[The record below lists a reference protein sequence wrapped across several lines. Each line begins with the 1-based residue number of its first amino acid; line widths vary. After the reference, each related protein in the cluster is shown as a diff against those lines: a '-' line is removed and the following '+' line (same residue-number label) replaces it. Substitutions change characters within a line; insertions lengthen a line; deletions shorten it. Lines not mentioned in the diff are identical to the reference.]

1 MPATCCLLVPSLFIE
16 ALQGDEYHGLH
27 APALQTLLGRAQIRP
42 LAESSS
48 FSWLFRAFGGTKL
61 RDIPVAPITL
71 IADGHDAQDYYW
83 LRADPVHLRIQRD
96 QMVLFDAHAVPLD
109 QAEANALCDTLNQ
122 HFIADGWRVLAAA
135 PDRWYIA
142 LQAAPG
148 LETVPLDQACANAIG
163 SLMPAGPDSAI
174 WRQRMNEVQML
185 LNDHPINLARES
197 RGELAINSVWFWGGG
212 VMPAKPQCDFT
223 DLMSN
228 DIFAQGLARAAK
240 LNVQAPT
247 ENPRARLQSLGD
259 PEFDGR
265 NLLFIFNDLYDA
277 MRYGD
282 LTSWRKAHER
292 LEAEWFS
299 PLLDAIKS
307 GALDSLTIIDPNAY
321 RAREFVVTRGGR
333 RRFWLR
339 AKQLKAYA

>member
-1 MPATCCLLVPSLFIE
+1 MPVTCCLLVPSLFIE
-16 ALQGDEYHGLH
+16 PLQGDEYHCLH
-27 APALQTLLGRAQIRP
+27 APALQTLLGRADIRP
-42 LAESSS
+42 LSETSS
-48 FSWLFRAFGGTKL
+48 FAWLNRAFGGTKSL
-61 RDIPVAPITL
+61 DIPVAPITL
-71 IADGHDAQDYYW
+71 VADGHDAQDNYW

-96 QMVLFDAHAVPLD
+96 QIVLFDAHAVPLD

-122 HFIADGWRVLAAA
+122 HFIADGWRFLAAA

-148 LETVPLDQACANAIG
+148 LETVPLDQACGNAIG
-163 SLMPAGPDSAI
+163 PLMPAGPDSAT
-174 WRQRMNEVQML
+174 WRRRMNEVQML

-212 VMPAKPQCDFT
+212 MMPANPQCDFT

-240 LNVQAPT
+240 LNVQTLA
-247 ENPRARLQSLGD
+247 ENPRAQLQSLAD
-259 PEFDGR
+259 AEFDGR
-265 NLLFIFNDLYDA
+265 KILFIINWLYDS

-299 PLLDAIKS
+299 PLLAAIKS
-307 GALDSLTIIDPNAY
+307 GALDSFTIIDPNAY
-321 RAREFVVTRGGR
+321 RAREFVVTRSSMR
-333 RRFWLR
+333 KFWLR